1 MRPGIF
7 LDRDGVINANRPDHV
22 TSWAEFEFLPGAL
35 SALRH
40 LTQLGWP
47 IAVITNQS
55 IIGRGLATQETVE
68 AINARMISAVQAA
81 GGRMDGVWYC
91 PHAPEAGCACRKPA
105 PGLLFAAAKD
115 LRLDLAHSFL
125 VGDALSDIQAA
136 HAAGVYP
143 IMVRTGRG
151 VAQLQSAMVS
161 NLGEFAIVDD
171 LQAAVDWI
179 YDVII
184 QKVSQPTTGTQ

>member
-1 MRPGIF
+1 L

-22 TSWAEFEFLPGAL
+22 KYWAEFEFLPGAL
-35 SALRH
+35 GALRR
-40 LTQLGWP
+40 LANLEWP

-55 IIGRGLATQETVE
+55 IIGRGLATRETVE
-68 AINARMISAVQAA
+68 AINARMAAEVQAA
-81 GGRMDGVWYC
+81 GGRIDGVWYC
-91 PHAPEAGCACRKPA
+91 PHAPETGCACRKPA
-105 PGLLFAAAKD
+105 PGLVLAAAEA
-115 LRLDLAHSFL
+115 LHLDLAHSFL

-151 VAQLQSAMVS
+151 VAQLQSTVPSA
-161 NLGEFAIVDD
+161 LGAFTIVDD

-179 YDVII
+179 YDALERN
-184 QKVSQPTTGTQ
+184 VSQPALGTQ